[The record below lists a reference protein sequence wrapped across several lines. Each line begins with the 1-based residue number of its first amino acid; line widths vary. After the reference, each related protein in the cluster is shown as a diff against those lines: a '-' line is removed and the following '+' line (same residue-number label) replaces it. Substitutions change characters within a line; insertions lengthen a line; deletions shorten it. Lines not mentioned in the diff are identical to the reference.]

1 MTNFGK
7 TWTNDQPGIKDQLKM
22 NLRPEKNL
30 KARMSRGI
38 NAINN
43 QSRKLDNL
51 SETFKQKDAKYY
63 KMIVSSLKDHDK
75 DRAAGYA
82 NELAEIRKNHRNVT
96 QVKLA
101 LEQISLRISTAK
113 DIGDIATSLAPAM
126 SVIKSASNMMSNVY
140 PQANQEFDTLS
151 DLLGGVIADAGYSSG
166 MNIDFSVANEEAGK
180 ILADAEKQIEKD
192 VQHTLPEVP
201 DNHQGLQL

>member
-1 MTNFGK
+1 MSNFGK
-7 TWTNDQPGIKDQLKM
+7 TWTNNQPGIKDQFKM
-22 NLRPEKNL
+22 NLRPEKYL
-30 KARMSRGI
+30 KSRMSRGI

-43 QSRKLDNL
+43 QSRKLDNI

-63 KMIVSSLKDHDK
+63 KMIVSSLIEHDK

-113 DIGDIATSLAPAM
+113 DVGDIATIADTNVSLGTAPAYTGPTATS
-126 SVIKSASNMMSNVY
+126 SVV
-140 PQANQEFDTLS
+140 QAETYIRTDEDIELVNGIQTQIGRIDGEYQK
-151 DLLGGVIADAGYSSG
+151 LLGL
-166 MNIDFSVANEEAGK
+166 E
-180 ILADAEKQIEKD
+180 
-192 VQHTLPEVP
+192 
-201 DNHQGLQL
+201 

>member
-1 MTNFGK
+1 
-7 TWTNDQPGIKDQLKM
+7 
-22 NLRPEKNL
+22 
-30 KARMSRGI
+30 
-38 NAINN
+38 
-43 QSRKLDNL
+43 
-51 SETFKQKDAKYY
+51 
-63 KMIVSSLKDHDK
+63 
-75 DRAAGYA
+75 
-82 NELAEIRKNHRNVT
+82 
-96 QVKLA
+96 
-101 LEQISLRISTAK
+101 
-113 DIGDIATSLAPAM
+113 
-126 SVIKSASNMMSNVY
+126 MMSNVY